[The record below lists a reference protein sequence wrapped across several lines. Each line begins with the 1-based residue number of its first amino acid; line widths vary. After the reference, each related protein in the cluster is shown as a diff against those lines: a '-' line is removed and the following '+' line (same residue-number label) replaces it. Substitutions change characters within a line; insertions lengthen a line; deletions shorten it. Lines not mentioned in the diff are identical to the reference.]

1 MPTPQKITPPQLPV
15 APLEYDR
22 RYVEQLLN
30 SLRIYFNQLSSV
42 SALSAAALNLDL
54 RTLPT
59 EAALAT
65 LRSGDVYRDTTAG
78 DVLKIKT

>member
-1 MPTPQKITPPQLPV
+1 MPTPQKIAPPQLPV

-22 RYVEQLLN
+22 VYIEQLLN

-42 SALSAAALNLDL
+42 SALSAAALNIDI

-59 EAALAT
+59 QLALAT
-65 LRSGDVYRDTTAG
+65 LRSGDVYRDTTA
-78 DVLKIKT
+78 DNTLKIKP